1 MKTERGVIMTTHEVE
16 ELLSITKQSLI
27 YYEKEGLITPKRN
40 HNHYRNYSQEDI
52 DILKMILLLRSM
64 EISID
69 DIKLIMNNELSIR
82 NALETKREYIEK
94 SKIKLESIDQ
104 KIKDYV
110 KRRKVK
116 VSFNHKKLERWKDY
130 DTLYFNEDNISFN
143 EITIELETIIS
154 IDISMYS
161 SMSKGRAGVGG
172 YGLGAVYFQY
182 YIDLD
187 IHTSR
192 DTYSFSILNNK
203 MVNDMF
209 DYMLENQ
216 LKINDPLQLIQLYHE
231 KKDEAELNKYINV
244 RFKEWAKE
252 YHLDN
257 PRDDFSYYSMYL
269 KQDNDKKKDFFGL
282 SVLKKMFQ

>member
-1 MKTERGVIMTTHEVE
+1 MTTHEVE

-116 VSFNHKKLERWKDY
+116 ISFDNQELKEWKDY
-130 DTLYFNEDNISFN
+130 ETLFFNKNHILFN
-143 EITIELETIIS
+143 EITIELRSITS

-161 SMSKGRAGVGG
+161 SMSKGRAGMGA
-172 YGLGAVYFQY
+172 YGIGAVFCQYFV
-182 YIDLD
+182 DLD
-187 IHTSR
+187 IHTNR

-209 DYMLENQ
+209 DYIVKNQ
-216 LKINDPLQLIQLYHE
+216 LKFNDPLGLIPLYRE
-231 KKDEAELNKYINV
+231 KTDEVVLNNYINSH
-244 RFKEWAKE
+244 FKEWAKK
-252 YHLDN
+252 YNLDN
-257 PRDDFSYYSMYL
+257 PRDNLTYYHGNNKDEHNES
-269 KQDNDKKKDFFGL
+269 KKKDIFGL
-282 SVLKKMFQ
+282 NYLKKMFKDS